1 MCFARDHCSERQQQ
15 QQQRASSVDA
25 FTSSTP
31 ASEPPCLG
39 AKFAVVNLLIDCILD
54 AAAAAALSNC
64 PLPPTIRHSIS
75 AAIVAFAAAAVGA
88 QLDLLAH
95 YP

>member
-1 MCFARDHCSERQQQ
+1 MR
-15 QQQRASSVDA
+15 
-25 FTSSTP
+25 
-31 ASEPPCLG
+31 LG
-39 AKFAVVNLLIDCILD
+39 AKFAVVNLLIDCILN
-54 AAAAAALSNC
+54 AAAFSAALSSC

-75 AAIVAFAAAAVGA
+75 AAIVAAA